1 MYATSSINKRLKKEK
16 LKTFIV
22 KNKEKKIFIMLVDTR
37 KMRIFNKYLISEN
50 LKVVKILN

>member
-22 KNKEKKIFIMLVDTR
+22 KNKEKKLFIMLVDVK
-37 KMRIFNKYLISEN
+37 KMRIFNKYLVSEN
-50 LKVVKILN
+50 LKVLKTLN